1 MSLLVYSYESLYA
14 SSAKM
19 FTGCCHGTLLTTA
32 VRGVRPMTPA
42 VVVAFAVFMIDP
54 PQALA
59 KDDTSG
65 DMM

>member
-1 MSLLVYSYESLYA
+1 M
-14 SSAKM
+14 
-19 FTGCCHGTLLTTA
+19 TTA

-59 KDDTSG
+59 KEDINGLGGVGVLS
-65 DMM
+65 